1 MSNEH
6 KDGGSFK
13 SRFSRFSRVRW
24 KVLRPLLKTDERE
37 LIIQTHTRAKLTHS
51 PEENIMKKA
60 WIYGAIGVL
69 AVSAAGYGAYAQS
82 KKYTIVTVVKITG
95 INWFNRMETGVKKFA
110 TDTGHLATQTGP
122 STADAAQ
129 QVAVIEDL
137 IAKKPDA
144 IAVVPFSPETLEPV
158 LKKAMARGIKVITHE
173 ADNQT
178 NTLYDI
184 EAFDNVAFGGNL
196 NARLVKC
203 MGGTGKWAVFVGS
216 LTSKTHNQWADGGIA
231 NAKKSKGLN
240 LVESKQETYDDAD
253 KAYARA
259 KEIIRKHP
267 DIKGFQGS
275 ASTDVAGIGRAVEE
289 AGLEGKTCVFGTS
302 LPSIAGKYLDSGAV
316 DGIGFWDPADAGYVM
331 NKVAQM
337 VLEGKKITNGMNL
350 GVKGYEKVTVTK
362 GKGSAQ
368 IIKGKAF
375 VDVDKANYKNF
386 PF

>member
-1 MSNEH
+1 
-6 KDGGSFK
+6 
-13 SRFSRFSRVRW
+13 
-24 KVLRPLLKTDERE
+24 
-37 LIIQTHTRAKLTHS
+37 
-51 PEENIMKKA
+51 MKRT
-60 WIYGAIGVL
+60 WIYGTLGLLVVGA
-69 AVSAAGYGAYAQS
+69 AVTGAQAQN

-95 INWFNRMETGVKKFA
+95 INWFNRMETGVKKYA
-110 TDTGHLATQTGP
+110 KDTGNAATQTGP

-129 QVAVIEDL
+129 QAAIIEDL

-158 LKKAMARGIKVITHE
+158 LKKAMSRGIKVITHE

-184 EAFDNVAFGGNL
+184 EAFDNVAFGANL
-196 NARLVKC
+196 NARLAKC
-203 MGGTGKWAVFVGS
+203 MGGSGKWAVFVGS

-231 NAKKSKGLN
+231 NAKKNAGMT
-240 LVESKQETYDDAD
+240 LVESKQETADDAD
-253 KAYARA
+253 QAYQKA
-259 KEIIRKHP
+259 KELIRKYP

-275 ASTDVAGIGRAVEE
+275 ASTDVAGIGRAIEE
-289 AGLEGKTCVFGTS
+289 AGLEGKTCVYGTS

-337 VLEGKKITNGMNL
+337 VLEGKKITTGMDL
-350 GVKGYEKVTVTK
+350 GVKGYNKVTVSK
-362 GKGSAQ
+362 GRGSAQ
-368 IIKGKAF
+368 IIRGNAF
-375 VDVDKANYKNF
+375 VDVDKGNYKNY